1 MTRRLSNAIL
11 ASFFFAVSAPAQT
24 ITDKKTTPLSPA
36 VEEALQKFRDDSVDE
51 KVKQLTTHMKA
62 VMDAIHES
70 GKLSAEETKVLEE
83 KAKPLVLAAVE
94 TWKPRYVES
103 LRGWVAS
110 SSEKQALAI
119 IKQWRPQQAVNEPVE
134 NWTLPSD
141 LPEWTDAVKATLGA
155 ERFAAWEK
163 VLSKKTKERDDKI
176 ADYLTK
182 WAEKGRKPMDDELS
196 EETEAM
202 TTALKLDEPK
212 VSALKEAKKK
222 IVDAITAKELDRATK
237 MFRNMTEPTRKDMM
251 GRNYYY
257 VAFGSVGFDH
267 VNRSTLRPDW
277 TAAVWEL
284 LGEEQTKVWTAW
296 KEEKNKRDKQE
307 LAKDVKALGA
317 LYREQFVTRLS
328 NEAKRTAT
336 MLSLPEDRSKSLQ
349 KAAEEAS
356 DAFVNEWSE
365 KMTDALL
372 KHPAAFRQ
380 EVLNRRAGIQVDVPG
395 EDDPRQVPAWIKAK
409 QTLLK
414 PEELAKLKAVGQ
426 ELARRT
432 AASHAMLIVSELDRN
447 VGFTAEQREKIEPL
461 LARHLVSKTEKSTS
475 EDENGDE
482 ENGSLDLRSL
492 INEGA
497 KLKEKDIKPLLLE
510 PQWKRWQTEV
520 KREPGPRRRPAV
532 GDAKP
537 KDKKQEPLSVEA
549 ILSEHLHNLQEAER
563 ENRFAAMRVRV
574 EEAARIGSLSPAAA
588 ARLQSAAQGAVESSL
603 VSWMESMA
611 NWMRNSL
618 RNATPQSVKAQLEGM
633 GTLYNRSDAPPEQ
646 SALWKGTIEEVL
658 KPEAIT
664 LWKKEQEDREAYRNR
679 ALARTVLAE
688 VNRRNPIRDEQA
700 DKLEPLLAKI
710 TKEYGQDLNDW
721 YSEPWYGYS
730 YVLCTPLAGVPEKDM
745 AEIFTPEELKHLK
758 SSVLEQAAQNWA
770 GVHEQHESRVGR
782 GKN

>member
-1 MTRRLSNAIL
+1 MTRGLSIAIL
-11 ASFFFAVSAPAQT
+11 ATFFFAAPALAQT
-24 ITDKKTTPLSPA
+24 VADKKTKPLSAA
-36 VEEALQKFRDDSVDE
+36 VEQALQKFRDDTVDV
-51 KVKQLTTHMKA
+51 KVKQLTSHMKA
-62 VMDAIHES
+62 VMDAIQES
-70 GKLSAEETKVLEE
+70 VKLSAEEAKALEE
-83 KAKPLVLAAVE
+83 KSKPLVLAAVE
-94 TWKPRYVES
+94 AWKPRYVES
-103 LRGWVAS
+103 LRGWVS
-110 SSEKQALAI
+110 SVPEKQGLAV
-119 IKQWRPQQAVNEPVE
+119 IKQWRPQQAVSEPVE
-134 NWTLPSD
+134 DWTLPSD
-141 LPEWTDAVKATLGA
+141 LPEWSDAVKATLGA
-155 ERFAAWEK
+155 ERFATWEK
-163 VLSKKTKERDDKI
+163 ELSKKTKERDDKI
-176 ADYLTK
+176 EDYLKK
-182 WAEKGRKPMDDELS
+182 WAEKGRKPMDEELT

-222 IVDAITAKELDRATK
+222 VVDAITAKELDRATK

-257 VAFGSVGFDH
+257 VAFCSIGFDQ
-267 VNRSTLRPDW
+267 VNRSTMRPDW
-277 TAAVWEL
+277 TAAVHEL
-284 LGEEQTKVWTAW
+284 LGQEQTKVWTAW
-296 KEEKNKRDKQE
+296 KEEKNKRDRE
-307 LAKDVKALGA
+307 DLAKDVKALGV

-336 MLSLPEDRSKSLQ
+336 VLELPEDRSKALQ

-356 DAFVNEWSE
+356 DAFVNSWSD
-365 KMTDALL
+365 KMTEELL
-372 KHPAAFRQ
+372 KHPVSFRQ

-414 PEELAKLKAVGQ
+414 PEELEKLKAMGK

-432 AASHAMLIVSELDRN
+432 AASHAMLIVSEVDRS

-461 LARHLVSKTEKSTS
+461 LARHLASKADKPTS

-482 ENGSLDLRSL
+482 ENNALDLRGL
-492 INEGA
+492 VNEGA
-497 KLKEKDIKPLLLE
+497 KLKQQDVKPLLLE

-520 KREPGPRRRPAV
+520 KREPGQRRRPAV

-537 KDKKQEPLSVEA
+537 KDKKQGAQSVEA
-549 ILSEHLHNLQEAER
+549 ILSEHLHNLQEVER
-563 ENRFAAMRVRV
+563 ENRFATMRVRV
-574 EEAARIGSLSPAAA
+574 EEAARIGSLPPAAA

-611 NWMRNSL
+611 NWMRSSL

-664 LWKKEQEDREAYRNR
+664 LWKKEQEDRETYRNR

-688 VNRRNPIRDEQA
+688 VNRRNPIKDEQA

-710 TKEYGQDLNDW
+710 TKEYGQDLNEW

-730 YVLCTPLAGVPEKDM
+730 YVLCTPLAGVPEKEL
-745 AEIFTPEELKHLK
+745 AEIFTPEELKRLK
-758 SSVLEQAAQNWA
+758 STILEQAAQNWA
-770 GVHEQHESRVGR
+770 GVHEQHEARVGQR
-782 GKN
+782 KN